1 MSEIIVAIVFVLL
14 CLAAGLKWQ
23 DRDIQAEDFRRE

>member
-14 CLAAGLKWQ
+14 CVAVSFKWQ

>member
-14 CLAAGLKWQ
+14 CLAASFKWQ
-23 DRDIQAEDFRRE
+23 DRAIQADKFRRE